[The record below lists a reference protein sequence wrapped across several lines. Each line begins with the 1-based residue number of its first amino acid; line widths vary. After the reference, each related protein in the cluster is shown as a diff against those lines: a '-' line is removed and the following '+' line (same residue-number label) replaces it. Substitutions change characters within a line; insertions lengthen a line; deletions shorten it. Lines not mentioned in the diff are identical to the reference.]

1 MPTPVSF
8 VQLTIALPKRD
19 YAVYHDCIGILT
31 QVMGKKAPDL
41 LGLIVHTLRCRDS
54 HGLAEDYL
62 ESVHWPI
69 KVTKEA
75 TRSLQRKNTRVL
87 RRAGLAAAPYDPS
100 RN

>member
-19 YAVYHDCIGILT
+19 YAVYHDCIGMLT

-41 LGLIVHTLRCRDS
+41 LALIVHTLRCRDS
-54 HGLAEDYL
+54 QGLAEDYL
-62 ESVHWPI
+62 ESVHWPL
-69 KVTKEA
+69 KVTNES
-75 TRSLQRKNTRVL
+75 TRGLQQKNTRML
-87 RRAGLAAAPYDPS
+87 RRVGLSAAPYDPS